1 MGVWH
6 NTGQTRGWSWFTAT
20 KPVRAYLYGQPPLY
34 HLSVPNI
41 PYQGGLSRWA
51 NLWVET
57 GWHWFAQKESQHC
70 IGWKMFGETRKGE
83 AKAFWELQSVSW
95 SRWVTAV
102 WWIGLI
108 LLSYLKNILSN
119 LIVTSNGRDISSWHH
134 TSVSTYLAW
143 FNTIAC
149 STHCSVDN
157 LLFLLRRSS
166 YCTRSPPLVAS
177 GWLAQIKMV
186 DLHW

>member
-1 MGVWH
+1 MWVWH
-6 NTGQTRGWSWFTAT
+6 NTGQTRGWDWFTAT
-20 KPVRAYLYGQPPLY
+20 KPVRAYLYGQPPY
-34 HLSVPNI
+34 TT
-41 PYQGGLSRWA
+41 YQCLTYLTRVV
-51 NLWVET
+51 WVDEPISEWMENWLT
-57 GWHWFAQKESQHC
+57 LVCTKRKPALHWLTNVWGNQKE
-70 IGWKMFGETRKGE
+70 G
-83 AKAFWELQSVSW
+83 
-95 SRWVTAV
+95 VTAV
-102 WWIGLI
+102 WRIGLI

-166 YCTRSPPLVAS
+166 YRTRSPPLVAS

>member
-6 NTGQTRGWSWFTAT
+6 NTGQTRAWNWFTAT
-20 KPVRAYLYGQPPLY
+20 KPVRAYLYGQPPY
-34 HLSVPNI
+34 TT
-41 PYQGGLSRWA
+41 YQCLTYLTRVV
-51 NLWVET
+51 WVDEPIYE
-57 GWHWFAQKESQHC
+57 WMENWFAQKESQHC
-70 IGWKMFGETRKGE
+70 IGWQMFGETRKGE

-95 SRWVTAV
+95 SCWVTAV
-102 WWIGLI
+102 WWVGLI

-166 YCTRSPPLVAS
+166 YRTRSVVHVRWLPL
-177 GWLAQIKMV
+177 V
-186 DLHW
+186 DLHR